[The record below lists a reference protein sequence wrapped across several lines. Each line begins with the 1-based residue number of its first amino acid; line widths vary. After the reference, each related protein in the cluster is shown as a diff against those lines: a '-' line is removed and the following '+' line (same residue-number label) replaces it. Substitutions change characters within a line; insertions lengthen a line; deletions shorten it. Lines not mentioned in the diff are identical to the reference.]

1 MDKNHLLS
9 ATIVATL
16 YNDLYRYDIKNALK
30 DMYDNISRVEVN
42 YANLYDFEVIVVS
55 DNRIYHLS
63 DKQIIDI
70 AKKLAILP

>member
-16 YNDLYRYDIKNALK
+16 YNDTNRYDIENALK
-30 DMYDNISRVEVN
+30 DMYDNISFVEIN
-42 YANLYDFEVIVVS
+42 YANAYDFEIKVIS
-55 DNRIYHLS
+55 CNRTYHLS

>member
-16 YNDLYRYDIKNALK
+16 YNDTNRYDIKNALK

-42 YANLYDFEVIVVS
+42 YANAYDFEVIVVS

-63 DKQIIDI
+63 DKQIIGI

>member
-1 MDKNHLLS
+1 MDNNHLLS

-16 YNDLYRYDIKNALK
+16 YNDTNRYDIKNALK

-42 YANLYDFEVIVVS
+42 YADAYNFEVIVVS